1 MTDELKG
8 RGTGGV
14 PYPLSGSTVSQE
26 DPPTAVCTCCPLPLS
41 GHPTGDRSPLG
52 TQEDQNEYD
61 EKTRQKAMAGLVQS
75 WMDRLQ
81 LISVI
86 TTFFAAIE
94 AQLIGS
100 TTPDDPKTDSMI
112 DQAANAALAGALV
125 IHVFAAIISFL
136 AAFFLIRYKLSVAK
150 HEERKVEGATHNG
163 VETVSSSSVWSSNP
177 HLEQVGPFRRG
188 QPPTHLLDHCH
199 SLCMGLSAVGFV
211 LAIMGVMCFAWS
223 RMPLSASI
231 FASACC
237 GACIV
242 SGVAAIFW
250 PAGSMHRRK
259 FD

>member
-1 MTDELKG
+1 
-8 RGTGGV
+8 
-14 PYPLSGSTVSQE
+14 
-26 DPPTAVCTCCPLPLS
+26 
-41 GHPTGDRSPLG
+41 

-125 IHVFAAIISFL
+125 IH
-136 AAFFLIRYKLSVAK
+136 LSVAK

-259 FD
+259 SD